1 MARCRSTTP
10 STQWNLGETVI
21 RKMTRLANEHG
32 AVNLSQGFA
41 DYDTPEE
48 VKEAARRAISEGN
61 NQYSYTYGIPPL
73 REAIVRKAAS
83 FNGLDGIDPE
93 DIVVT
98 LGATEAIMSVLKTIG
113 NPGRRGRLL
122 RALP

>member
-1 MARCRSTTP
+1 MAELHLNRALNE
-10 STQWNLGETVI
+10 WNLGETVI

-41 DYDTPEE
+41 DYDTPEP
-48 VKEAARRAISEGN
+48 VKEAARAAIAGGN

-73 REAIVRKAAS
+73 REAIADKAAR
-83 FNGLDGIDPE
+83 FNGIEGIDPE

-98 LGATEAIMSVLKTIG
+98 LGATEAIMSVLKTVA
-113 NPGRRGRLL
+113 NPG
-122 RALP
+122 